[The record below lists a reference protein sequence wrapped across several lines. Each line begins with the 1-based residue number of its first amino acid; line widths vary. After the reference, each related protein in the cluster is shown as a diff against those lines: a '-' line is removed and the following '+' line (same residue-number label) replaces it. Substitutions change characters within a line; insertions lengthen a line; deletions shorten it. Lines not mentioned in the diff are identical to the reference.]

1 MLKSITPFGPILT
14 PSCWRPILARQRDT
28 VSRLMQAI
36 HRQDEGEFTRGAL
49 LSRGA
54 RVAGAFA
61 VGGTA
66 LGALVPSARADTLPD
81 NDLAYLRLVI
91 ASELLAIDF
100 YSRALASRKY
110 RANAAA
116 MLRKALTDERVH
128 YSALARALTAAGQI
142 PATAADIDFTY
153 PRGSFVSRASI
164 ARLGTRLEQIFVG
177 VALGSAAGLQ
187 TEALRLQVAQI
198 AASESRH
205 VASFA
210 VLTGRSP
217 VGPAFPAA
225 LSLDRATT
233 ALAAFES

>member
-1 MLKSITPFGPILT
+1 
-14 PSCWRPILARQRDT
+14 
-28 VSRLMQAI
+28 
-36 HRQDEGEFTRGAL
+36 
-49 LSRGA
+49 
-54 RVAGAFA
+54 

-66 LGALVPSARADTLPD
+66 ALGGLVPSARADTLPD

>member
-1 MLKSITPFGPILT
+1 
-14 PSCWRPILARQRDT
+14 
-28 VSRLMQAI
+28 MQAI
-36 HRQDEGEFTRGAL
+36 HRQDDGEFTRGGL

-54 RVAGAFA
+54 RAVGAFA
-61 VGGTA
+61 VARTA
-66 LGALVPSARADTLPD
+66 LGGLVPSARADTPPD

-100 YSRALASRKY
+100 YSRALASKKY
-110 RANAAA
+110 RANAA
-116 MLRKALTDERVH
+116 MLRKALTDERAH
-128 YSALARALTAAGQI
+128 YGALARAVTAAGQI

-164 ARLGTRLEQIFVG
+164 ARLGTRLEQILVG
-177 VALGSAAGLQ
+177 VALGAAAGLQ
-187 TEALRLQVAQI
+187 MEALRLQVAQI

-205 VASFA
+205 LASFA
-210 VLTGRSP
+210 VLAGRSP